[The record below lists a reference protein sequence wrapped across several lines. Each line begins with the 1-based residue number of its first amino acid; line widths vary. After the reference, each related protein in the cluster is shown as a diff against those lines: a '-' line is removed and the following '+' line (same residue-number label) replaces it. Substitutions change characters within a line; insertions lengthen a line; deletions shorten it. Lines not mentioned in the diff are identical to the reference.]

1 MPDSSDSPL
10 ASVLGEAE
18 EARAAAIAVATGA
31 AATNVDGLAKK
42 ALTLSASG
50 EVWSQAWRQQS
61 DNQSAHNTGSK
72 NAVSSVI
79 ARTSGL

>member
-10 ASVLGEAE
+10 ASVLGEAA
-18 EARAAAIAVATGA
+18 EARAAAIAVATGT

-50 EVWSQAWRQQS
+50 EVCSVATDEARHGGNSQIT
-61 DNQSAHNTGSK
+61 NLHTTLE
-72 NAVSSVI
+72 
-79 ARTSGL
+79 ARMQFPL

>member
-10 ASVLGEAE
+10 ASVLGEAA
-18 EARAAAIAVATGA
+18 EARAA

-50 EVWSQAWRQQS
+50 EVCSVATDEARHGGNSQIT
-61 DNQSAHNTGSK
+61 NLHTTLE
-72 NAVSSVI
+72 
-79 ARTSGL
+79 ARMQFPLR